1 MELLSSDRI
10 KEGVFLKLLPVV
22 SADRLKVCLDADV
35 LLSDIKGKETDHP
48 EVVELK
54 ARETVVIPNNKTVA
68 FRMGRVAN
76 MQRKEIP
83 TTHAVQTPIR
93 ESSVYECRLCPSGT

>member
-1 MELLSSDRI
+1 M
-10 KEGVFLKLLPVV
+10 
-22 SADRLKVCLDADV
+22 
-35 LLSDIKGKETDHP
+35 LSDIKGKETDHP

-76 MQRKEIP
+76 MQRKESGPP
-83 TTHAVQTPIR
+83 TLSRLPYVNRLFTNVAYARQEHDVLVLITPKVIINPPERNWVQAVR
-93 ESSVYECRLCPSGT
+93 VSK